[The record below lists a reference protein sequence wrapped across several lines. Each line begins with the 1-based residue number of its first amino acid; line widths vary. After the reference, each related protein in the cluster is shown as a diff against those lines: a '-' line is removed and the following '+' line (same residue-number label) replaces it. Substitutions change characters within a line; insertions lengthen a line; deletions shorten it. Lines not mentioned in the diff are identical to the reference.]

1 MKKYFKTVF
10 ILILLSVFG
19 CTNVREIVKY
29 KTYKFDEY
37 IQLDSLTFKPFKDR
51 QFFKAKIS
59 IKLKTGKNYSF
70 YSLVY
75 SDKNKYRI
83 FSYSFFGK
91 KVLDIMFGIRNYV
104 VIGNK
109 NTLYLVE
116 PNKIDKDKSLFYFF
130 KDILKGIKINNAKIV
145 NDCIKGTFRYF
156 TVTTCEKDNY
166 KKVFFYNNKTG
177 MLAREFDIVN
187 DSHIVLK
194 IDENILDINIKE
206 NLKKTDF
213 EKEFFKYV
221 KFFDIVHVRNLKR
234 IEDEILK

>member
-1 MKKYFKTVF
+1 MKKYFKTIF
-10 ILILLSVFG
+10 ILILLFFFG
-19 CTNVREIVKY
+19 CSNVKEIVKY

-37 IQLDSLTFKPFKDR
+37 IQLDSLTFKPFKER
-51 QFFKAKIS
+51 KAFKAKIG
-59 IKLKTGKNYSF
+59 IKLKTGKSYSF

-75 SDKNKYRI
+75 SDKDNYRI

-91 KVLDIMFGIRNYV
+91 KILDIMFGINNYV

-109 NTLYLVE
+109 NTLYLIE

-130 KDILKGIKINNAKIV
+130 KDILKGIRIKNAKML
-145 NDCIKGTFRYF
+145 NGCIKGKFRDY

-166 KKVFFYNNKTG
+166 KRVFFYSNKTG
-177 MLAREFDIVN
+177 KLLREFNIFS
-187 DSHIVLK
+187 DSHIILK
-194 IDENILDINIKE
+194 VDENILDINIKK
-206 NLKKTDF
+206 NLEKSDFKKD
-213 EKEFFKYV
+213 FFKYV